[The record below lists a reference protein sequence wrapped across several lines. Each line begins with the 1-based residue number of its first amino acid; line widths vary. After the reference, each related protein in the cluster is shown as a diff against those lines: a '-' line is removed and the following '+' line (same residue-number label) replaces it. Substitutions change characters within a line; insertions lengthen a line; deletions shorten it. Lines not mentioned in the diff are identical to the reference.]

1 MSDSPEELKREA
13 DGVERFAPNLRIVL
27 VEPLYQGNVGSVC
40 RIMKNF
46 GFTELCLVN
55 PCPLEGEARAMS
67 SHAVDVLRN
76 AKICSTIEEAVAG
89 CDVVIGTTGMRAQKG
104 CDHIRTPALT
114 PAVLRV
120 KMEEFHPETKF
131 AVLFGREDI
140 GFTNDELSFCSMIA
154 TVPSSHIY
162 PVMNLSH
169 AVGIMVYELSGAN
182 LTGKYK
188 TVDFKEFE
196 AMCAHF
202 GDVLND
208 MEFDPLKKEKMALMM
223 KRIFARAELTP
234 CEAKTLRGIFRN
246 IQYHARKSK
255 GEDVGKY
262 RRDIENLFE
271 EGDFENSF
279 NLDFET
285 DLTGKPDPS
294 PANMDSELSVTLRKW
309 EKTDV
314 ESVAK
319 FANNQK
325 IADNL
330 RNAFPFPYTTENAE
344 KFIDNILHTDEA
356 SQCFRAVDLNG
367 KAVGSISIT
376 IKEDIALKSA
386 EIGYWLAEPFWG
398 RGIMTEAVRRMVT
411 YTFENYDVSRIFAEP
426 KAENFASR
434 KVLENAGFVL
444 EGIMRKS
451 VFKNGKYSDSCMYAL
466 IK

>member
-1 MSDSPEELKREA
+1 MSDSPAEMNKEA
-13 DGVERFAPNLRIVL
+13 DGTERFMPNLRIVL

-46 GFTELCLVN
+46 GFTELYLVN

-67 SHAVDVLRN
+67 SHAIDVLRN
-76 AKICSTIEEAVAG
+76 AKICSTIEEAVAD
-89 CDVVIGTTGMRAQKG
+89 CDAVIGTTGMRAQKG

-114 PAVLRV
+114 PAVLRE

-131 AVLFGREDI
+131 ALLFGREDI

-169 AVGIMVYELSGAN
+169 AVGIMVYELSGAR

-208 MEFDPLKKEKMALMM
+208 MDFDPLKKEKMALMM

-246 IQYHARKSK
+246 IQYHAKKSK

-262 RRDIENLFE
+262 RRDIENQFE
-271 EGDFENSF
+271 NDDFEDSF
-279 NLDFET
+279 NLNFET
-285 DLTGKPDPS
+285 AFTGKPDSIPMNTN
-294 PANMDSELSVTLRKW
+294 PKLSVKLRKW

-319 FANNQK
+319 YANNQK

-330 RNAFPFPYTTENAE
+330 RNSFPSPYTIDDAE
-344 KFIDNILHTDEA
+344 KFIYNILHTGET
-356 SQCFRAVDLNG
+356 SQCFRAIDMNG
-367 KAVGSISIT
+367 QVVGSISIT
-376 IKEDIALKSA
+376 VKEDISRKSA

-398 RGIMTEAVRRMVT
+398 KGIMTEAVRQMT
-411 YTFENYDVSRIFAEP
+411 AYTFENYDVSRIFAEP
-426 KAENFASR
+426 KAENTASR

-444 EGIMRKS
+444 EGVMRKS